1 MNAALMFVN
10 NWEEQQQG
18 LRAVGVTKEG
28 ESTGEVNR
36 DEEELRSQDVFKTS
50 VSVRFE
56 KKKSHHN

>member
-36 DEEELRSQDVFKTS
+36 DEEELRSQDVFKIS
-50 VSVRFE
+50 DSVRFE
-56 KKKSHHN
+56 KKKSS

>member
-36 DEEELRSQDVFKTS
+36 DEEELRSQDVFKIS
-50 VSVRFE
+50 DSVRFE
-56 KKKSHHN
+56 KKNSS

>member
-36 DEEELRSQDVFKTS
+36 DEEELRSQDVFKIS
-50 VSVRFE
+50 DSVRFE
-56 KKKSHHN
+56 KKIHHN